1 MRHKRASGVGALNTW
16 NRWERARDVMVMMKK
31 ESEGSH
37 VAPLI
42 LDASTSKD
50 SYSR

>member
-1 MRHKRASGVGALNTW
+1 
-16 NRWERARDVMVMMKK
+16 MVMMKK

-42 LDASTSKD
+42 LDAQYLKGLLLKVKV
-50 SYSR
+50 SRP